1 MAASLPSPHA
11 RTPPLSFQ
19 IRKGHLIFSTFAVQT
34 LADIFSSVRN
44 VVTVAMHLLNS
55 LFRFSTSGFGVILIL
70 TLLLFRPSAQ
80 AAAPLALHSASVLVV
95 NQRTGKTLYQKQANR
110 VLPIASLSKLM
121 TAMVVLDSKRPLGNP
136 IKVIPADRDLLKKT
150 HSRLTLGSILSRRDM
165 LHIALMSSENR
176 AAAALSRGYPG
187 GRKAFVAKMNQKAR
201 SLGMKHA
208 RFYDPTGLT
217 PRNVASARDLLKM
230 VNHAYRYQTIRR
242 FSTDKQQIVRPGRG
256 QLVYRSSNGLINNPA
271 WKIQL
276 QKTGF
281 TNEAGHCLVMRTL
294 IKGQPVVIILLGS
307 KQRYGHYSDA
317 IRLKAWLES

>member
-11 RTPPLSFQ
+11 RTPTPGFQ

-70 TLLLFRPSAQ
+70 TLLLFQPSAQ

-136 IKVIPADRDLLKKT
+136 IKVTPADRDLLKKT